1 MVLPVLLLSV
11 TYTRTEKDSGSRSTI
26 RRVSPFNKG
35 GAVVS
40 STTTDAVAAQDD
52 DLKPMRAD
60 ARRNYDKLI
69 AAAREVFAESGAAG
83 SLDEI
88 AKRAGV
94 GAGTLYRHFPTRDD
108 LIDAL
113 MRDWTLRVAA
123 DSEAAVAAGLPP
135 RETLTRWFE
144 DFIGHITLH
153 RGAAAKIN
161 AAMDD
166 PASPIYRKCQVLGAA
181 NQRVLDY
188 VDETGELRDGVES
201 RHVMR
206 LVSSIASF
214 ADDAQIASPATAP
227 MLNIVVDGI
236 LRDPAGS

>member
-1 MVLPVLLLSV
+1 M
-11 TYTRTEKDSGSRSTI
+11 
-26 RRVSPFNKG
+26 
-35 GAVVS
+35 S
-40 STTTDAVAAQDD
+40 SITTDAVTTQDD

-113 MRDWTLRVAA
+113 MRDWTDRVAA

-135 RETLTRWFE
+135 RETLTNWFE
-144 DFIGHITLH
+144 AFLGHITLH

-166 PASPIYRKCQVLGAA
+166 PASPIYRKCQALGTA
-181 NQRVLDY
+181 NDRVLAY
-188 VDETGELRDGVES
+188 VEKSGQLRPGVDS

-206 LVSSIASF
+206 LVSSIATL
-214 ADDAQIASPATAP
+214 ADDSRIGPAETAP
-227 MLNIVVDGI
+227 MLGIVVDGI
-236 LRDPAGS
+236 LVEPASS

>member
-1 MVLPVLLLSV
+1 MGSV
-11 TYTRTEKDSGSRSTI
+11 TADT
-26 RRVSPFNKG
+26 
-35 GAVVS
+35 VVS
-40 STTTDAVAAQDD
+40 EDDAR
-52 DLKPMRAD
+52 PMRAD

-113 MRDWTLRVAA
+113 MRDWTDRVAA
-123 DSEAAVAAGLPP
+123 DSEEAVAAGLPP
-135 RETLTRWFE
+135 RETLNNWFE
-144 DFIGHITLH
+144 AFLGHITLH

-166 PASPIYRKCQVLGAA
+166 PASPIYRKCQALGTA
-181 NQRVLDY
+181 NDRVLDY
-188 VDETGELRDGVES
+188 VRETGQLREGVDS

-206 LVSSIASF
+206 LVSSIATLS
-214 ADDAQIASPATAP
+214 DDARIGAAETAP
-227 MLNIVVDGI
+227 MLGIIVDGI
-236 LRDPAGS
+236 LVDTASS

>member
-1 MVLPVLLLSV
+1 VASV
-11 TYTRTEKDSGSRSTI
+11 T
-26 RRVSPFNKG
+26 
-35 GAVVS
+35 VVPEG
-40 STTTDAVAAQDD
+40 DAR
-52 DLKPMRAD
+52 PMRAD

-69 AAAREVFAESGAAG
+69 AAAREVFAESGSAG

-113 MRDWTLRVAA
+113 MRDWTDRVAA

-135 RETLTRWFE
+135 RETLTNWFE
-144 DFIGHITLH
+144 AFLGHITLH

-166 PASPIYRKCQVLGAA
+166 PASPIYRKCQALGTA
-181 NQRVLDY
+181 NDRVLAY
-188 VDETGELRDGVES
+188 VEKSGQLRPGVDS

-206 LVSSIASF
+206 LVSSIATL
-214 ADDAQIASPATAP
+214 ADDSRIGPAETTP
-227 MLNIVVDGI
+227 MLGIVVDGI
-236 LRDPAGS
+236 LVAPASS

>member
-1 MVLPVLLLSV
+1 VASV
-11 TYTRTEKDSGSRSTI
+11 TADT
-26 RRVSPFNKG
+26 
-35 GAVVS
+35 VVS
-40 STTTDAVAAQDD
+40 EDDAR
-52 DLKPMRAD
+52 PMRAD

-113 MRDWTLRVAA
+113 MRDWTDRVAA

-135 RETLTRWFE
+135 RETLSNWFE
-144 DFIGHITLH
+144 AFLGHITLH

-166 PASPIYRKCQVLGAA
+166 PASPIYRKCQALGTA
-181 NQRVLDY
+181 NDRVLDY
-188 VDETGELRDGVES
+188 VRESGQLRDGVDS

-206 LVSSIASF
+206 LVSSIATLS
-214 ADDAQIASPATAP
+214 DDARIGAAETTP
-227 MLNIVVDGI
+227 MLGIIVDGI
-236 LRDPAGS
+236 LIEPATA

>member
-1 MVLPVLLLSV
+1 VVSV
-11 TYTRTEKDSGSRSTI
+11 TADT
-26 RRVSPFNKG
+26 
-35 GAVVS
+35 VVH
-40 STTTDAVAAQDD
+40 DD
-52 DLKPMRAD
+52 DARPMRAD

-94 GAGTLYRHFPTRDD
+94 GAGTLYRHFPSRDD
-108 LIDAL
+108 LIDTL
-113 MRDWTLRVAA
+113 MRDWTDRVAA

-135 RETLTRWFE
+135 RETLVNWFE
-144 DFIGHITLH
+144 AFLGHITLH

-166 PASPIYRKCQVLGAA
+166 PASPIYRKCQALGDA
-181 NQRVLDY
+181 NDRVLAY
-188 VDETGELRDGVES
+188 VEKSGQLRAGVDS

-206 LVSSIASF
+206 LVSSIATL
-214 ADDAQIASPATAP
+214 ADDSRIGPAETAP
-227 MLNIVVDGI
+227 MLGIVVDGI
-236 LRDPAGS
+236 LLQPATS